1 MKNNVK
7 LYFLGGIE
15 EIGKNCLAIECG
27 QDIIVV
33 DVGMSFPTEEMLG
46 IDVVIPDL
54 SFLNEN
60 ASRIK
65 GIVLTH
71 GHEDHIGALP
81 YLLSSLKAPVY
92 GTKLTLMIL
101 ENKLKEKNVK
111 ATLKTVKAGQTVK
124 LGAFSV
130 EFIHVNHSIEG
141 ACALAITTPQ
151 GIILHTGDFK
161 IDFTPVDGQVTNL
174 DRFAELGRKGV
185 ALLMADSTNIEKTGY
200 TMSEKTVGTSLD
212 RLFSE
217 NANKRIIVATFASNV
232 HRIQQI
238 IDISEKYGRKVAL
251 SGRSMLNICEAGQ
264 KAGVLKIPE
273 GILVEIDKIK
283 KIADSELCII
293 STGSQGEPMSALTRM
308 ANDVFSKVKINKN
321 DTIIISASPIPGN
334 EKMVYRVINSLY
346 KHGAEVIYSRL
357 HDIHVSGHACQEE
370 LKIVHSLVKPKYFI
384 PVHGEYRHLKKHKDL
399 AVNSGMKERNVII
412 PDNGLIVELSNRY
425 MKKVGQFS
433 AGAVLVD
440 GLGFGEL
447 DSSLIKDRKHL
458 SEDGILIVNVCIS
471 SMSGEI
477 LSDVEVIP
485 RGISLTEEKEKILE
499 SAKQCVNSILGN
511 HDLKTDKGV
520 KDSKENIKKQLN
532 SFMQRRIKQRPMIVV
547 TIMEVDLY

>member
-238 IDISEKYGRKVAL
+238 IDNSEKYGRKVAL